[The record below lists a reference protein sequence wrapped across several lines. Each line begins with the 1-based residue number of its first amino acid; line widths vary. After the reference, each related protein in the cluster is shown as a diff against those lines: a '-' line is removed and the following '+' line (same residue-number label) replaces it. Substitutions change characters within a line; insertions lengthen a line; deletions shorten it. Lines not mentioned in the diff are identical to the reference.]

1 MGSLL
6 DLSDMVAT
14 VVDKLLRSDV
24 LDEQAT
30 LQVREKL
37 NRGRSSAEA
46 LYLAGVAEERPL
58 RFIAE
63 VLGLAYVELFNQ
75 HIEGMKSAIDRN
87 ELPTSLPRAR

>member
-1 MGSLL
+1 
-6 DLSDMVAT
+6 MVAT

-24 LDEQAT
+24 LDEQAA

-37 NRGRSSAEA
+37 NRGRSFAEA
-46 LYLAGVAEERPL
+46 LHLAGVAEERPL

-75 HIEGMKSAIDRN
+75 HMEGVI
-87 ELPTSLPRAR
+87 